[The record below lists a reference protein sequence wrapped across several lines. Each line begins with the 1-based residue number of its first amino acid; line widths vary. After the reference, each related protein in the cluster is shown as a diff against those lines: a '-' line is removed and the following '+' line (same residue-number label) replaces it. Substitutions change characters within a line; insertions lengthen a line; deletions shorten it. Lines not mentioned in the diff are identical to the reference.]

1 MSVVLLLTADP
12 VVREQVH
19 RCALA
24 AGAWLDD
31 HHEVRGPVRL
41 RWARSPL
48 VLLGADLLNAA
59 LRQRLRRHENLVVV
73 TTGPMPARGA
83 DRWGARRVVNVTA
96 GHHWLTAKLARTAT
110 ATLGRLAGAGHRIG
124 FAEPG
129 TTRDLGFVNGWQVSD
144 HRRSRADAPYVSF
157 GQVARGD
164 CPAGQSSSVQRSN
177 FRVAHRRFPH
187 AWTDTVHCDVTVLGA
202 FVADLPPAAVDQMVR
217 LNSYPLLDEDDHS
230 ALEDDDIHDSW
241 RQWVAADVRGL
252 LDEPTRQLFDATDDA
267 VCQQL
272 WWDTATDLGL
282 EPEHS
287 GHRVAWNYPAIV
299 PAFAARLCVRT
310 PPKPGSA

>member
-1 MSVVLLLTADP
+1 V
-12 VVREQVH
+12 
-19 RCALA
+19 
-24 AGAWLDD
+24 
-31 HHEVRGPVRL
+31 
-41 RWARSPL
+41 
-48 VLLGADLLNAA
+48 
-59 LRQRLRRHENLVVV
+59 
-73 TTGPMPARGA
+73 
-83 DRWGARRVVNVTA
+83 
-96 GHHWLTAKLARTAT
+96 
-110 ATLGRLAGAGHRIG
+110 TLGRLAGAGHRIG

-129 TTRDLGFVNGWQVSD
+129 RTRDLGFVNEWQVSD

-187 AWTDTVHCDVTVLGA
+187 AWTDTVHRDVTVLGA

-252 LDEPTRQLFDATDDA
+252 LDEPTRRLFDATDDA

-272 WWDTATDLGL
+272 WWDTSTDLGL
-282 EPEHS
+282 DPEHS
-287 GHRVAWNYPAIV
+287 GHRAAWNYPAIV
-299 PAFAARLCVRT
+299 PAFAAQLCVRT
-310 PPKPGSA
+310 PPQPGPA